1 MCFPA
6 APTTLRAHANL
17 PLTRYFIPLPVSLQN
32 RLGVFANGTVGT
44 NVLPSLEALLGTTPR
59 GFGLEPPPQLPPPS
73 SPASPRVSGGGAVGA
88 SDAATG
94 GTDDASGSETDTDAV
109 PDLHDANAE
118 LALRRGAL
126 LPLMWHAVQK
136 PSHAM
141 QRSLGASLT
150 EAHSPPSSPLR
161 GFDFDAIAR
170 RRPELAGPL
179 REFRDAL
186 ALRRQHAA
194 SPPPT
199 PGAGGVT
206 STSGQGNVQQMLQ
219 EVLQQLSGTGA
230 ASTGASN
237 AAVGDAH
244 AAPGAQPQTFQL
256 VQQADGS
263 VQIVLQQS
271 PNAADA
277 NAATAAG
284 ASSLLARSARSAAAT
299 PPLSQPSTSPSPPP
313 VVGDRV
319 TVHAPVQGFSCA
331 ATVRYIGGTSFK
343 GGEWVGLQLDRPL
356 GKNDGS
362 VEGVRYFTCPAG
374 YGLFVRPSRVEPL
387 REPPRTLWDE
397 FRSFD
402 SAGSSG
408 GCAAGEAA
416 TGAPPV
422 AGGGREVAA
431 EAAAA
436 AATSTPPGDDP
447 SVADDPQGRDVNAMP
462 TGAPESSAAPAT
474 TAAAAASTSGQA
486 PTGTSDA
493 TEAAP
498 SEGEHARRGRGGGG
512 VGGERAPARTTRTPS
527 TARIRITAVW
537 RHERTARCR
546 RYRPALALFRAPLVR
561 RPSRRPPRPA
571 AALPAAPTRTVC
583 CRTWCN
589 AGLRSGPAGRTA
601 HPVGRPGLSF
611 LLGGGEDSRGGGG
624 RRRGRGR
631 RRRRGAPV
639 CRRARGRA
647 RRHDRHRQGGRPA
660 ARPAGK
666 GRGGRPGRAAVPPLH
681 LKDKTLDIFY
691 RTRDVELRARGHR
704 PFVGDRV
711 VILKEGDPR
720 KARRRPSSRTTPIS
734 SPTGCAS

>member
-1 MCFPA
+1 MSGLLSSAPSYATAQRLVEMCFPA

-73 SPASPRVSGGGAVGA
+73 SPASPRVSGGGAVGS

-136 PSHAM
+136 PSDAM

-219 EVLQQLSGTGA
+219 QVLQQLSGTGA

-331 ATVRYIGGTSFK
+331 ATVRYIGAPPSRAASGWDCSSTGPSARTMARSRACATSLARRATASLCAPAASSRSVSRRGPSGTSS
-343 GGEWVGLQLDRPL
+343 DRSTLRGRPA
-356 GKNDGS
+356 GARRARPRREHPQWR
-362 VEGVRYFTCPAG
+362 VEGVK
-374 YGLFVRPSRVEPL
+374 
-387 REPPRTLWDE
+387 W
-397 FRSFD
+397 
-402 SAGSSG
+402 
-408 GCAAGEAA
+408 
-416 TGAPPV
+416 
-422 AGGGREVAA
+422 
-431 EAAAA
+431 
-436 AATSTPPGDDP
+436 
-447 SVADDPQGRDVNAMP
+447 PQ
-462 TGAPESSAAPAT
+462 
-474 TAAAAASTSGQA
+474 
-486 PTGTSDA
+486 
-493 TEAAP
+493 
-498 SEGEHARRGRGGGG
+498 RRRQRRQ
-512 VGGERAPARTTRTPS
+512 RAPHPAMTP
-527 TARIRITAVW
+527 A
-537 RHERTARCR
+537 
-546 RYRPALALFRAPLVR
+546 
-561 RPSRRPPRPA
+561 
-571 AALPAAPTRTVC
+571 
-583 CRTWCN
+583 
-589 AGLRSGPAGRTA
+589 
-601 HPVGRPGLSF
+601 
-611 LLGGGEDSRGGGG
+611 
-624 RRRGRGR
+624 
-631 RRRRGAPV
+631 
-639 CRRARGRA
+639 
-647 RRHDRHRQGGRPA
+647 
-660 ARPAGK
+660 
-666 GRGGRPGRAAVPPLH
+666 
-681 LKDKTLDIFY
+681 
-691 RTRDVELRARGHR
+691 
-704 PFVGDRV
+704 
-711 VILKEGDPR
+711 
-720 KARRRPSSRTTPIS
+720 
-734 SPTGCAS
+734 